1 MVNSNQFYISQIS
14 DTQCHLLQL
23 KVLMFIAKEG
33 SLKILKK
40 HITVMLF
47 IKSNDEKL
55 AWNYIVAELL
65 HKKS

>member
-1 MVNSNQFYISQIS
+1 M
-14 DTQCHLLQL
+14 QL

-65 HKKS
+65 HKKSWIRPTCFFFLV